1 MPQRHPLDI
10 PEILH
15 AVGLHIPLWEEI
27 SYFREADEYECHPKD
42 LLACCSVSKLWR
54 AVLLPVLWRVYDKHC
69 KSLWSVPKETLL
81 KYCHYFQHIF
91 GVSREKGP
99 FSCPNIKTLE
109 VLAPEDEITSILR
122 ATPPPTQLKTL
133 IWGGGGYMH
142 FPRNL
147 DLSSNSDLCLVPWIR
162 HLSLERWSVEDEF
175 EFCHYL
181 ATHFRHLESITLV
194 QFHAFDRFPS
204 CAETFRPKSNVAA
217 ALLDTW
223 YPEPGQP
230 FYPLV
235 PSVTK
240 VKINFKLGGDS
251 RESERLLE
259 ILKCFPNVE
268 KVHLHGS
275 WMIRPRAYRT
285 QDFSR
290 YCPRVH
296 WLCIQLQDSELRW
309 AEYQPRDKDIAH
321 LVCSLGGRHLQTF
334 FCNVMRLGEALT
346 ASIVAQCQTL
356 EVFEYHQDFHTEE
369 SRIDDD
375 ATTIDAKT
383 TFGNLNRI
391 LAACSRLRHFSVT
404 LWCAGSNEEGEGHP
418 LFAEPWACMDTLE
431 ELHLHDLKSSMVP
444 YTERVDERPAYD
456 DRFIWCC
463 RPKEERAVAMEGQ
476 VLDLAMCMPRLRKL
490 TVETTEYV
498 LFDREQT
505 RRREE

>member
-1 MPQRHPLDI
+1 
-10 PEILH
+10 
-15 AVGLHIPLWEEI
+15 
-27 SYFREADEYECHPKD
+27 
-42 LLACCSVSKLWR
+42 
-54 AVLLPVLWRVYDKHC
+54 
-69 KSLWSVPKETLL
+69 
-81 KYCHYFQHIF
+81 
-91 GVSREKGP
+91 
-99 FSCPNIKTLE
+99 
-109 VLAPEDEITSILR
+109 
-122 ATPPPTQLKTL
+122 
-133 IWGGGGYMH
+133 
-142 FPRNL
+142 
-147 DLSSNSDLCLVPWIR
+147 
-162 HLSLERWSVEDEF
+162 
-175 EFCHYL
+175 
-181 ATHFRHLESITLV
+181 
-194 QFHAFDRFPS
+194 
-204 CAETFRPKSNVAA
+204 PKSNVAA